1 MNKERLLRELQEL
14 LDELYV
20 PVTTTKINDNKRES
34 KK

>member
-14 LDELYV
+14 LDDLYA
-20 PVTTTKINDNKRES
+20 PMTTTKINDNKREL